1 MGSRFQRNIGTGAV
15 VIGALISIY
24 LVLGDIPRMI
34 RRIVII
40 YAILSGLPLV
50 FFNTFRLDMDGIYK
64 IQIWRDEEYMLRAK
78 LIGNCVITDQGD
90 EGALERG
97 VIVQSDLKGVWD
109 YSYSAKL
116 IQCFPELATT
126 NYLLQED
133 RTAVECTM
141 GISRI
146 KVCRS
151 SWSIWGWRMLRR

>member
-1 MGSRFQRNIGTGAV
+1 MQDTNWSQIEWE
-15 VIGALISIY
+15 L
-24 LVLGDIPRMI
+24 
-34 RRIVII
+34 
-40 YAILSGLPLV
+40 LSEEIELSPPWKADH

-141 GISRI
+141 GISHI
-146 KVCRS
+146 KVKPHKSLPKQKRES
-151 SWSIWGWRMLRR
+151 LVELSLIHI